1 MSALRYGHERRT
13 YAGSYR
19 DEIPS
24 RERGP
29 VPERYVGRIM
39 CEFPGFRV
47 EWACPQDMRDMRRF
61 RAVDLDGMVRGHG
74 TPKELLRACIALAP
88 VYAAAANFGH

>member
-1 MSALRYGHERRT
+1 MIRYGNQRRT
-13 YAGSYR
+13 HNGSDR
-19 DEIPS
+19 ADIPS

-29 VPERYVGRIM
+29 GPERYVGRIM
-39 CEFPGFRV
+39 CDFPGWSV

-61 RAVDLDGMVRGHG
+61 RAVDLDGLVHGHG

-88 VYAAAANFGH
+88 VYARIEH